1 MNAYFFKMT
10 NEERNNI
17 LDQHKEIYDGYVTSY
32 AQPEKNQPLYTQ
44 DYANDKEGVTVNNK
58 GDVSSYKIMEN
69 IHILPTDKPSR
80 LYLSDYGK
88 ELNLSGYPLR
98 NYTTGKHIY
107 ITSDEEIEEGDWCFL
122 DQPLENGFPNHQ
134 EVFQNKDDS
143 DYLNMVNHLVKKII
157 LTDNQDLIKDGVQA
171 IDDEFLEW
179 FVKNPSCEEVKVE
192 GHLYKGQDETEY
204 KIIIPKEEPK
214 YTTSNLDNEKY
225 KDYSVSKEEPKEQ
238 GHISPGSQY
247 EPEES
252 FESEED
258 EGHYVSMGEQLD
270 MIGDGDDDLEH
281 GTFEDD
287 EDFEELEDELFND
300 DDIMALTNPDDS
312 DDDFDLNIIDLF
324 GLEDE
329 VDEGEQD
336 DIISNIT
343 ESLDMFKRFMKYN

>member
-1 MNAYFFKMT
+1 MT
-10 NEERNNI
+10 NEEKNNI

-58 GDVSSYKIMEN
+58 GDVSSYKTMKINEMRA
-69 IHILPTDKPSR
+69 D
-80 LYLSDYGK
+80 GK
-88 ELNLSGYPLR
+88 S
-98 NYTTGKHIY
+98 TGL
-107 ITSDEEIEEGDWCFL
+107 F
-122 DQPLENGFPNHQ
+122 
-134 EVFQNKDDS
+134 
-143 DYLNMVNHLVKKII
+143 
-157 LTDNQDLIKDGVQA
+157 
-171 IDDEFLEW
+171 
-179 FVKNPSCEEVKVE
+179 
-192 GHLYKGQDETEY
+192 
-204 KIIIPKEEPK
+204 
-214 YTTSNLDNEKY
+214 
-225 KDYSVSKEEPKEQ
+225 SKEEPKEQ

-258 EGHYVSMGEQLD
+258 KGHYVSMGEQLD

-281 GTFEDD
+281 GTFQDD
-287 EDFEELEDELFND
+287 EDFEELEDDSFND

-324 GLEDE
+324 GLDDDE
-329 VDEGEQD
+329 FENEEQD